1 MKTEILSQ
9 GAFAHMKVIIEP
21 GEKFVSEA
29 GKMVRMS
36 ANIETDITTRAKSKG
51 GIMGGLKR
59 LISGDSF
66 FMSTYTASGS
76 AGEVVLAPC
85 LLGEVHIVEMDGST
99 KWLCAGGSY
108 MASSS
113 DLEIE
118 TKFQGAKG
126 FFTGESLFYL
136 EAEGAGQLVVN
147 AFGAIEEIEIDGEYI
162 VDTGHIVGFT
172 SNLDY
177 EITKAGGSWIQ
188 SFFAGEGLVMNFK
201 GKGKLLLQSH
211 NPDEFGK
218 SLGPK
223 LPPRRS

>member
-9 GAFAHMKVIIEP
+9 GAFGHMKVTLEP
-21 GEKFVSEA
+21 GEKFISEA

-36 ANIETDITTRAKSKG
+36 ANIETDVTTRAKSKG
-51 GIMGGLKR
+51 GILAGLKR
-59 LISGDSF
+59 LVSGDTF
-66 FMSTYTASGS
+66 FLSTYTASGS
-76 AGEVVLAPC
+76 TGEVVLAPS

-99 KWLCAGGSY
+99 TWMCAGGSY
-108 MASSS
+108 MASSP
-113 DLEIE
+113 DIEVE

-126 FFTGESLFYL
+126 FFTGESIFYL
-136 EAEGAGQLVVN
+136 EATGTGILVAN
-147 AFGAIEEIEIDGEYI
+147 AFGAIEEKEIDGEYI
-162 VDTGHIVGFT
+162 VDTGHIVAFT
-172 SNLDY
+172 GDLDY

-211 NPDEFGK
+211 NPTEFGK
-218 SLGPK
+218 TVGPK